1 MTPFGALEWS
11 IARRYLRA
19 RRRER
24 AISIVSTLSI
34 TGIVLGVAALI
45 IVMSVMNGFRTE
57 LFSRILGISG
67 HVVVQAADGMPGYEG
82 LAEKLEAIPGVDRAV
97 PYVLGQAYATG
108 NGGATGILLRGVSRK
123 DMERT
128 PLLDEHMVAG
138 TLKNFGEEEKGMVIG
153 AGLARALGVTI
164 GDKVTVM
171 TQDGPVTPFGQTP
184 QIDNFPVIG
193 IFDVGMS
200 QVDGTIAYLPIAE
213 AQLYLNMDDQATGIE
228 IFSDSPDDMDGLKAA
243 IAEAADRPLYL
254 SDWRQNNRAYYSALT
269 VERNVMFII
278 LTLIVLVASMNVISS
293 MTMLVNEKTPD
304 IAIMRTIG
312 ASRGTVLRVFLMVG
326 LTIGV
331 GGTLIGLGLGTL
343 IAVNIENIR
352 QAITTIFNIQLFPPE
367 LYYLTQIPSDISSTQ
382 TTMVVVISLLLA
394 LIATIPPAWKAAT
407 TDPVEALKAE

>member
-24 AISIVSTLSI
+24 AISVVSSLSI

-67 HVVVQAADGMPGYEG
+67 HVVVQSTDGMPGYDG
-82 LAEKLEAIPGVDRAV
+82 LADAFEEIAGVQRAV

-108 NGGATGILLRGVSRK
+108 NGGASGILLRGVSK
-123 DMERT
+123 HNMERT
-128 PLLDEHMVAG
+128 PLLDQHLIAG
-138 TLKNFGEEEKGMVIG
+138 SLDEFGEGRGMVIG
-153 AGLARALGVTI
+153 AGLARTLGVALGDRVQ
-164 GDKVTVM
+164 VM
-171 TQDGPVTPFGQTP
+171 TEDGPVTPFGQTP
-184 QIDNFPVIG
+184 QIDAFPVIA

-200 QVDGTIAYLPIAE
+200 QVDGTIAYLPLAD
-213 AQLYLNMDDQATGIE
+213 AQLFLNMEDAITGIE
-228 IFSDSPDDMDGLKAA
+228 IFADSPDDMEGLKAE
-243 IAEAADRPLYL
+243 IAQASDRPLYM

-304 IAIMRTIG
+304 IAILRTIG
-312 ASRGTVLRVFLMVG
+312 ATRGTILRIFLMVG

-331 GGTLIGLGLGTL
+331 GGTLIGLALGTL
-343 IAVNIENIR
+343 IAVNIDGIR
-352 QAITTIFNIQLFPPE
+352 QGITALFNIELFPPE

-382 TTMVVVISLLLA
+382 TAMVVVISLVLA
-394 LIATIPPAWKAAT
+394 LVATIPPAWKAAA

>member
-24 AISIVSTLSI
+24 AISVVSTLSI

-57 LFSRILGISG
+57 LFNRILGVSG
-67 HVVVQAADGMPGYEG
+67 HIVAQAADGMPGYDELAKRIEG
-82 LAEKLEAIPGVDRAV
+82 VDGIDRAV

-108 NGGATGILLRGVSRK
+108 HGGASGVLLRGISEA
-123 DMERT
+123 DMART
-128 PLLDEHMVAG
+128 PILDRHIIAG
-138 TLKNFGEEEKGMVIG
+138 DLANFGGKNMVIG
-153 AGLARALGVTI
+153 AGLARNLGVTI
-164 GDKVTVM
+164 GDRVTLM

-184 QIDNFPVIG
+184 QIDNFPVVA

-200 QVDGTIAYLPIAE
+200 QLDASIAYLPMEE
-213 AQLYLNMDDQATGIE
+213 AQLYLNMDGEATGIE
-228 IFSDSPDDMDGLKAA
+228 VFADSPDDMDALKGE
-243 IAEAADRPLYL
+243 IARASDRPLYL

-312 ASRGTVLRVFLMVG
+312 ATRGAVLRVFLMVG

-343 IAVNIENIR
+343 IAVNIDRIR
-352 QAITTIFNIQLFPPE
+352 QAITALFDIELFPPE

-382 TTMVVVISLLLA
+382 TAMVVFISLILA
-394 LIATIPPAWKAAT
+394 LIATVPPAWKAAA

>member
-24 AISIVSTLSI
+24 AISVVSSLSI

-67 HVVVQAADGMPGYEG
+67 HVVVQAADGMPGYDG
-82 LAEKLEAIPGVDRAV
+82 LADTLEGVDGVTRAV

-108 NGGATGILLRGVSRK
+108 NGGASGVLLRGVSKRN
-123 DMERT
+123 MERT
-128 PLLDEHMVAG
+128 PLLEKHLVAG
-138 TLKNFGEEEKGMVIG
+138 SLDEFGEGKGMVIG
-153 AGLARALGVTI
+153 AGLARSLGVTI

-184 QIDNFPVIG
+184 QIDNYPVLA

-213 AQLYLNMDDQATGIE
+213 AQLFLNMDERATGIE
-228 IFSDSPDDMDGLKAA
+228 IFSETPDDMDALKAA
-243 IAEAADRPLYL
+243 IARAADRPLYL
-254 SDWRQNNRAYYSALT
+254 SDWRQNNRAYYTALT

-331 GGTLIGLGLGTL
+331 GGTLIGLALGTL
-343 IAVNIENIR
+343 IAVNIEAIR

-382 TTMVVVISLLLA
+382 TAMVVLISLILA
-394 LIATIPPAWKAAT
+394 LIATVPPAWKAAA